1 MMKKGLLI
9 IVILMC
15 LIMTGCTNKKENT
28 LTGGWETVLS
38 NRVND
43 LSEEDIYNFNNAIKD
58 YSKEKLEVVALL
70 GKQVVAGTNYMFLAK
85 TDTKYK
91 IVIVYTDLEGI
102 SKVSKVSDFDY
113 SKYVNKDLNGN
124 NEMLSG
130 GWYTESSNIEYKL
143 EDEKIEK
150 MYESATSELTGV
162 EYKPLLVIG
171 KQIVSG
177 TNYAILC
184 YGKPIVPNA
193 TTDIY
198 LMTIYNDLNNNS
210 EILGI
215 SHINLADYN

>member
-85 TDTKYK
+85 TDNKYK

-198 LMTIYNDLNNNS
+198 IMTIYNDLNGNS

-215 SHINLADYN
+215 SYINLADYN